1 MTIVSL
7 SVRYKSATVEEF
19 IEKHAADV
27 SGHGIFVK
35 TDREFALGTL
45 LQLDVRIADKQ
56 TLIAG
61 VGRVVWR
68 REAPAGTEKPVGVGV
83 QFLRVDKSSR
93 AMIDRLV
100 AAKPDAGKRYRAEA
114 EMAGPP
120 PEAPPSVPAPVANAR
135 PAGAAPP
142 TGVRP
147 RPGWHKTTLVGVQA
161 AITPLATPAPPPA
174 APSLPVPVPP
184 PRRPTGH
191 HSVIPAPPST
201 LPSKALVDSFHEKE
215 DLTLIGDLPEMP
227 EERKT
232 TLVGVGG
239 VPILAP
245 RLPPP
250 VAPPRLGG
258 LSRKPAPVA
267 TLAASPAGPAA
278 PVATESAPL
287 VNESDIEVASLLPPD
302 TVDDDEP
309 EEETRMQS
317 VDDLLGPAQ
326 RGRVISIPSAVAT
339 APMLPMDPSP
349 MIPIETVLPAPVETS
364 PMFPVDSEPPPP
376 VEPAPPPAAPAPR
389 VPLPLVLPPRELFV
403 PPLPPNAT
411 PGALMAQTGPRAGV
425 LARNGSASGR
435 DKAIAAVGAGLF
447 VCALVA
453 FVAAHPWT
461 SSDAIDTSAPKA
473 TAAASAA
480 SHTATEWTA
489 TRRTATTATAAAPS
503 EVTAASAS
511 AVATQAPVVAPP
523 APPPPAPQA
532 QASQAQAP
540 QAPTPQAPT
549 PQAAQPSPAAAT
561 PPVAAPAPAS
571 PSPTPRP
578 RAASTPAPSP
588 SPPPATPS
596 PPPPAPVATATPPR
610 TAAPKPAPTQT
621 HPTKS
626 SVDDGF

>member
-68 REAPAGTEKPVGVGV
+68 REATAGTLEKPVGVGV
-83 QFLRVDKSSR
+83 QFLRIDKSSR

-100 AAKPDAGKRYRAEA
+100 AAKPDAGKRYQAET

-120 PEAPPSVPAPVANAR
+120 PEAPPSLPEPATNPR
-135 PAGAAPP
+135 PAGATSP

-147 RPGWHKTTLVGVQA
+147 RPGWHKTTLVGVGHA
-161 AITPLATPAPPPA
+161 AVSPLGTPAPPPA
-174 APSLPVPVPP
+174 APSLPLPVPP

-191 HSVIPAPPST
+191 HSVIPAPPAT
-201 LPSKALVDSFHEKE
+201 HPSKLLVDSFHEKE

-239 VPILAP
+239 APLLAP

-258 LSRKPAPVA
+258 LLRKPTPAPVA
-267 TLAASPAGPAA
+267 TPAPAPVA

-287 VNESDIEVASLLPPD
+287 VHESDIEVASLLAAD
-302 TVDDDEP
+302 AVDDEP

-317 VDDLLGPAQ
+317 VDDLLGPA
-326 RGRVISIPSAVAT
+326 ISIPSAVAT
-339 APMLPMDPSP
+339 APMLPEDPSP
-349 MIPIETVLPAPVETS
+349 MIPIETILPAPVETS
-364 PMFPVDSEPPPP
+364 PMFPVDSEPRPRF
-376 VEPAPPPAAPAPR
+376 EPAPPPAPPPPR

-403 PPLPPNAT
+403 PPLPPSAT
-411 PGALMAQTGPRAGV
+411 QGALMAPTGPQAGV
-425 LARNGSASGR
+425 LTRAGLSTSGR
-435 DKAIAAVGAGLF
+435 DKAIAAVGAALF
-447 VCALVA
+447 VCALIA
-453 FVAAHPWT
+453 FVAVHPWT
-461 SSDAIDTSAPKA
+461 SADAVDTSAPKA

-480 SHTATEWTA
+480 PHSPTQWTA
-489 TRRTATTATAAAPS
+489 TRPTAATATAAAPS
-503 EVTAASAS
+503 EVTAPSAS
-511 AVATQAPVVAPP
+511 AVPMQAPA
-523 APPPPAPQA
+523 APPPPAPLPQPAPLALAPVA
-532 QASQAQAP
+532 QAPAP
-540 QAPTPQAPT
+540 QAPA
-549 PQAAQPSPAAAT
+549 PQAAQPPPAAAT

-571 PSPTPRP
+571 PSPPP
-578 RAASTPAPSP
+578 RARVASTPAPSP

-596 PPPPAPVATATPPR
+596 PAPAPVATAAPPR
-610 TAAPKPAPTQT
+610 AAAPRPAATQA
-621 HPTKS
+621 HPTKP

>member
-68 REAPAGTEKPVGVGV
+68 RAASAGTEKPVGVGV
-83 QFLRVDKSSR
+83 QFLRIDKSSR
-93 AMIDRLV
+93 AMIDRLL
-100 AAKPDAGKRYRAEA
+100 AAKPDAGKRYQAEA

-120 PEAPPSVPAPVANAR
+120 PEAPSSLPELPTNPR
-135 PAGAAPP
+135 PAGATSP

-147 RPGWHKTTLVGVQA
+147 RPGWHKTTLVGVGHA
-161 AITPLATPAPPPA
+161 AVSPLATPAPPPA
-174 APSLPVPVPP
+174 APSLPPPVPP

-191 HSVIPAPPST
+191 HSVIPAPPAT

-239 VPILAP
+239 APILAP

-258 LSRKPAPVA
+258 LLRKPAPVA
-267 TLAASPAGPAA
+267 TPAPALVA

-287 VNESDIEVASLLPPD
+287 VNESDIEVASLLPHG
-302 TVDDDEP
+302 VDDDEP

-317 VDDLLGPAQ
+317 VDDLLGPA
-326 RGRVISIPSAVAT
+326 ISIPSAVAT
-339 APMLPMDPSP
+339 APMLPLDPSP
-349 MIPIETVLPAPVETS
+349 MIPIETILPAPVETS
-364 PMFPVDSEPPPP
+364 PMFPVDSEPPPR
-376 VEPAPPPAAPAPR
+376 VEPAPPPAPR

-403 PPLPPNAT
+403 PPLPTSAT
-411 PGALMAQTGPRAGV
+411 QASLAQTGPQAGV
-425 LARNGSASGR
+425 LTRTGSASGR

-453 FVAAHPWT
+453 FVAAHPWA
-461 SSDAIDTSAPKA
+461 SSDAVDPSAPKA
-473 TAAASAA
+473 TATASAA
-480 SHTATEWTA
+480 PHSATEWTA
-489 TRRTATTATAAAPS
+489 TRRTATAATAAAPS
-503 EVTAASAS
+503 EVTAPNGGGIAA
-511 AVATQAPVVAPP
+511 QAPT
-523 APPPPAPQA
+523 APPPPAPPQ
-532 QASQAQAP
+532 QPAQAP
-540 QAPTPQAPT
+540 AVQTPMAQVPAPQPPA
-549 PQAAQPSPAAAT
+549 PQAAQPPPVAAT
-561 PPVAAPAPAS
+561 PPAATPPPAAPPAAAPPPAPAN
-571 PSPTPRP
+571 PPPRP
-578 RAASTPAPSP
+578 RATSTPAPAP
-588 SPPPATPS
+588 SPPPVTPPS
-596 PPPPAPVATATPPR
+596 PPAPVATAAPPR
-610 TAAPKPAPTQT
+610 AAAPKPAPTQA
-621 HPTKS
+621 HPPKS